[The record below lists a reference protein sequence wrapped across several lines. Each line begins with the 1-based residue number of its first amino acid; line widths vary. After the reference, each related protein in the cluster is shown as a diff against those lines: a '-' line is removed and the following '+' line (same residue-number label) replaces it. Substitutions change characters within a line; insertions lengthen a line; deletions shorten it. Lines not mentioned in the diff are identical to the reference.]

1 MTPGLIFIWI
11 LLISSFTLGGS
22 WYARKYGRP
31 DALIA
36 LYVAVILLANITAI
50 KIVEFDF
57 GFTKFFSSGTVLIF
71 SVTFLLTDI
80 VNERFGRK
88 ETQKMIFIALFTQI
102 AIALFSYLIVQA
114 KPAPFFI
121 LQDAFQQIFGVVPRI
136 IVASWTAFIVSENLD
151 AYIFEWFKK
160 LTKGRHL
167 WMRNAFS
174 SLPAM
179 VIDTVIFVLIGFSG
193 ILPVVPII
201 IGVSVTKWIVGIIDI
216 PFMYLNR
223 RVLGKSHEPNSE
235 PQLSYTGI

>member
-1 MTPGLIFIWI
+1 MTTSLVLLWI
-11 LLISSFTLGGS
+11 ILISSFTLGGS
-22 WYARKYGRP
+22 WYARKYNRP
-31 DALIA
+31 DALVA
-36 LYVAVILLANITAI
+36 LYVAVILLSNITAI

-57 GFTKFFSSGTVLIF
+57 GFIKFFSSGTVLIF

-88 ETQKMIFIALFTQI
+88 ETQRMIFIALFTQI
-102 AIALFSYLIVQA
+102 AIAAFSYLIVNA
-114 KPAPFFI
+114 KPAPFFT
-121 LQDAFQQIFGVVPRI
+121 LQEAFQQIFGVVPRI
-136 IVASWTAFIVSENLD
+136 IVASWIAFTISENFD

-179 VIDTVIFVLIGFSG
+179 ALDTVIFVLIGFSG
-193 ILPVVPII
+193 IFPVGPII
-201 IGVSVTKWIVGIIDI
+201 IGVIATKWIVGVIDI

-223 RVLGKSHEPNSE
+223 RVLGKPPTAQTEPA
-235 PQLSYTGI
+235 LSYTGI